1 MYPSIQAMKDM
12 LPTGVDTNRPKPEQQ
27 PGPLQQKRMMK
38 VRPPRSYYWPQEPP
52 TFSQNSSPHSSPA
65 QRQLKCSVADPAL
78 PKRIISTPRSQLE
91 AMYPPVVLLP
101 RQIPRQM
108 NPAFLMPS
116 SAQLKLSSQAQGR
129 KTKTFPLLAPKPSL
143 FSYNVCT
150 CSGCPIERTHE
161 AGTLNPGGAK
171 EECISRELDALGV
184 SMSTLRL
191 HN

>member
-1 MYPSIQAMKDM
+1 MR
-12 LPTGVDTNRPKPEQQ
+12 PTKVDADRPKPEQH

-52 TFSQNSSPHSSPA
+52 TSSQNSSPHSSPV
-65 QRQLKCSVADPAL
+65 QRQLKCSVADSTL
-78 PKRIISTPRSQLE
+78 PKRIISTPRAQLD

-101 RQIPRQM
+101 RRM

-116 SAQLKLSSQAQGR
+116 PAQPKSKGSSSHAQGR
-129 KTKTFPLLAPKPSL
+129 KTKTSPLSAPKPSL
-143 FSYNVCT
+143 FSYNICT

-161 AGTLNPGGAK
+161 VGTLNPGGAK
-171 EECISRELDALGV
+171 EECISRESDALEV

-191 HN
+191 NH